1 MGLVLFENCSLLDT
15 MEGELLPN
23 HHVLVED
30 DRIAEVSDKP
40 IRVRDALTLD
50 TGERTLMP
58 GLIDAHVHPT
68 ITTMNLETTL
78 RKPIT
83 LVMHEA
89 RIILEGMLA
98 RGFTTI
104 RDAAGGDYGL
114 ATAVDRGLDKRA
126 SNLLLRAR
134 PQSDGGPRRPAA
146 PGG

>member
-1 MGLVLFENCSLLDT
+1 M
-15 MEGELLPN
+15 
-23 HHVLVED
+23 LVEG

-50 TGERTLMP
+50 AGERTLMP

-68 ITTMNLETTL
+68 ITTMSLEATL

-89 RIILEGMLA
+89 RVILEGMLA

-104 RDAAGGDYGL
+104 RDAAGGDYGWL
-114 ATAVDRGLDKRA
+114 PPWT
-126 SNLLLRAR
+126 
-134 PQSDGGPRRPAA
+134 GG
-146 PGG
+146 